1 MKKVSL
7 WYTHCLH
14 SLALYFCFPALRFQ
28 YHSKLYN
35 KIALWSK
42 LQLFAQYFKKRF
54 YEILSM
60 GDGRKTYAEAAR
72 FVEGM
77 FKLNNGTEITEMFIK
92 ELKNSL
98 YAKRTALFDEILTV
112 LNQDERNLKWSNS
125 LSWICKIMIQHLNDR
140 KDLLFAPSS
149 TKMEN

>member
-1 MKKVSL
+1 MFTLVYDKKDDHHL
-7 WYTHCLH
+7 
-14 SLALYFCFPALRFQ
+14 LANIDVLKDKYGDEL
-28 YHSKLYN
+28 N
-35 KIALWSK
+35 E
-42 LQLFAQYFKKRF
+42 YFKKRF

-112 LNQDERNLKWSNS
+112 LNQDERHLK
-125 LSWICKIMIQHLNDR
+125 
-140 KDLLFAPSS
+140 
-149 TKMEN
+149 